1 MDIALV
7 GLIASIFAFRMIA
20 MTTGRQATQ
29 PLNRRKFFLHMGVLV
44 LLFAYCALGAIFP
57 AWRRN
62 LTSKDLKVVEEV
74 AEARAL
80 LSEGKVPEAAGGA
93 ATALAAAEQRFGKN
107 DPRIVPMLDLLA
119 ECRTAQLKF
128 GDAEELLKRALSIR
142 EKSDGEGSVAAALG
156 ENNLGALCFRMDRLA
171 DAEAWFKRALAHSE
185 RFVGPVPP
193 ALPAALDNLGDLCEK
208 AGRVDEAKAYRDRAR
223 GFRPGR

>member
-29 PLNRRKFFLHMGVLV
+29 PLNRGKFFLHMGVML
-44 LLFAYCALGAIFP
+44 LLFSYCALGVLAP
-57 AWRRN
+57 AWLRN
-62 LTSKDLKVVEEV
+62 LASKDSKVVENA

-80 LSEGKVPEAAGGA
+80 LSEGKVPEAAGRA

-119 ECRTAQLKF
+119 ECCAAQLKF
-128 GDAEELLKRALSIR
+128 GDAEEFLKRALSIR
-142 EKSDGEGSVAAALG
+142 EKAEGEGSSAAALG
-156 ENNLGALCFRMDRLA
+156 EINLGALDVRRDRLA
-171 DAEAWFKRALAHSE
+171 EAEAWFKRALAHSE

-193 ALPAALDNLGDLCEK
+193 ALPAALDNLADLSEK
-208 AGRVDEAKAYRDRAR
+208 AGRADEAKAYRDRAR